1 MSRHR
6 TLKVSSFATRGRN
19 VLKREERLTVL
30 TREGR
35 WKEGDSVV
43 GLPKTKSTGA

>member
-19 VLKREERLTVL
+19 VLKREERLAIL
-30 TREGR
+30 AREGR
-35 WKEGDSVV
+35 WEEGQPVV